1 MSATTTQTIRL
12 FDCPVCGK
20 TVELKAIRGYRAD
33 YPDSPIR
40 PTRTEAEQDWCDY
53 MRAKEDR

>member
-1 MSATTTQTIRL
+1 MGPICPTCDRIHPTTRAVGL
-12 FDCPVCGK
+12 FDPAG
-20 TVELKAIRGYRAD
+20 IRGYRAD